1 MKIDKTKFKLETAV
15 ERLLPARNQSMYFAS
30 AQALGFKE
38 NSTWE
43 ELTCVGYNPESRKLE
58 AIVQLKQAFGYSGG
72 LCTNGSTEFVRF
84 FIDWGSGFEDVGLT
98 GFKAFD
104 VPNIPSNN
112 HPLHFMV
119 QQTLNEATHRKICT
133 VAVLPK
139 VRAILSWNSIP
150 SLDPNQTVGFGNK
163 LDGRIQIKPRRWF
176 LRDLLDISKIKIAP
190 ELSEMLQLNQVLTME
205 KQVFSY
211 ENLLKVNMAA
221 KVPAHRTLHSLM
233 SEAAGFSSVKMAKNA
248 AFEKIDLSKFGLN
261 WTDIFKGYDKEFNTS
276 FEELTCVGLNAAND
290 TLGAVVHIKKRNGYS
305 GSLCQKGSIEYVA
318 FWGDFD
324 NNGVFEYLGTSE
336 VEVHD
341 IGQIPDEGLNYNV
354 QLPLNLEPYLQK
366 CSSPRIAKIRAVL
379 SWQTPPSTT
388 DANASVYWGNR
399 REVRVLLR
407 AKGSQTSDLHF
418 HYHDIGGVQ
427 EDLIQG
433 GLAYQSPMNE
443 ANNNR
448 PFGGTVHIGGRFGSA
463 GVHYKVE
470 YSANGIT
477 WQPAKTGVQSFAV
490 FNPVTN
496 VYQIQSQNSI
506 DGWYTSVENLASST
520 PVDEQNATLVD
531 WNTVGLQGNY
541 QIRVLYTLDPSHS
554 SFIITAPKDVM
565 INNIRYDANSAFHNY
580 MAGGLSLSSVH
591 SVDMIF
597 DNGGGCISQPK
608 GTNFTGSFKATHT
621 YFSQVQLLVLP
632 ANSNAVL
639 SSGVVVTPPNDT
651 LVRAIDASHSSGFG
665 SETWELSTGALAKCG
680 YVLVL
685 NAFERTIYNNDQ
697 NLPFA
702 TVSIGFA
709 VI

>member
-1 MKIDKTKFKLETAV
+1 MKIDKTKFKLEAAV
-15 ERLLPARNQSMYFAS
+15 ERLLPARSQSMYFAS
-30 AQALGFKE
+30 AQALAFKE
-38 NSTWE
+38 NTAWE

-58 AIVQLKQAFGYSGG
+58 AVVQLKQAFGYSGG

-84 FIDWGSGFEDVGLT
+84 FIDWGSGFEDAGLT

-133 VAVLPK
+133 VPVLPK

-163 LDGRIQIKPRRWF
+163 LDVRIQIKPRRWF
-176 LRDLLDISKIKIAP
+176 LGDLLDISKIKIAP
-190 ELSEMLQLNQVLTME
+190 ELSEMLQLNQVLTMQ
-205 KQVFSY
+205 KQEVSV
-211 ENLLKVNMAA
+211 ENLLKINTAA
-221 KVPAHRTLHSLM
+221 KVPAHRTLHSFM
-233 SEAAGFSSVKMAKNA
+233 SEVAGFSSLKMAKNPV
-248 AFEKIDLSKFGLN
+248 FDKIDLGKFDLN
-261 WTDIFKGYDKEFNTS
+261 WESIFKGYDKEFNTS
-276 FEELTCVGLNAAND
+276 FEELTCVGLNSAND
-290 TLGAVVHIKKRNGYS
+290 TLGAVVHIKKQNGYS
-305 GSLCQKGSIEYVA
+305 GSLCQKGSTEYVA

-354 QLPLNLEPYLQK
+354 QLPLNLEPYLQR

-388 DANASVYWGNR
+388 DPNVSVYWGNR

-407 AKGSQTSDLHF
+407 AKGSQSSDLHF
-418 HYHDIGGVQ
+418 HYHDIGGVP

-433 GLAYQSPMNE
+433 GLAYQSPVSQV
-443 ANNNR
+443 NNNR
-448 PFGGTVHIGGRFGSA
+448 PFGGLVHIGGRFGSA

-470 YSANGIT
+470 YSANGFT
-477 WQPAKTGVQSFAV
+477 WLPAKTGVQNFAV
-490 FNPVTN
+490 YNPVTN
-496 VYQIQSQNSI
+496 SYQTQSQDSA
-506 DGWYTSVENLASST
+506 DGWYTSVENLGGAI
-520 PVDEQNATLVD
+520 PIDEQNATLVD
-531 WNTVGLQGNY
+531 WNTTGLQGNY

-554 SFIITAPKDVM
+554 SFISTAPKDVR
-565 INNIRYDANSAFHNY
+565 INNIRYDANTAFHNY
-580 MAGGLSLSSVH
+580 MAGGLSLSGVH

-608 GTNFTGSFKATHT
+608 GTNFTGSFKATHA
-621 YFSQVQLLVLP
+621 YFSQAQLFVMP

-639 SSGVVVTPPNDT
+639 SSGVVTTAPSGT
-651 LVRAIDASHSSGFG
+651 LVRPIDAAHVSGFG
-665 SETWELSTGALAKCG
+665 SEAWTLNTGAMAKCG